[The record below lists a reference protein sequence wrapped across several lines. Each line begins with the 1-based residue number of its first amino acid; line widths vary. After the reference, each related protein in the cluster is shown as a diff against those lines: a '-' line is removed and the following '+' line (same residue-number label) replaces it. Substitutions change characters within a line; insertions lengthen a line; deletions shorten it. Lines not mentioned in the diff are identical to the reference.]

1 MLELLAEPGVY
12 ERLDRASATLHEG
25 LVAAA
30 QRHGVPV
37 YGTRAGSM
45 GTLFFTEGP
54 VVDYAAARA
63 SDTAAYARF
72 FNAMLE
78 RGIYLAPA
86 QYEAVFLST
95 AHDDAAIDAT
105 LRAAEEALAT
115 VTTL

>member
-1 MLELLAEPGVY
+1 
-12 ERLDRASATLHEG
+12 
-25 LVAAA
+25 
-30 QRHGVPV
+30 
-37 YGTRAGSM
+37 M

-54 VVDYAAARA
+54 IVDYATARA